1 MRIQFYTDDDLSMKI
16 NEDVE
21 KLGVNSN
28 AIVIDILT
36 RHYGLIPAT
45 KLSNVELRTKVFSEI
60 EEFVKKKK
68 DSEGFDINEASET
81 YRKIEM
87 VYAGKPSAIKAQIG
101 KEFNRMVGKKPFEK
115 VEQIFENGKPKLTIS
130 NRAAMY
136 RVIN

>member
-28 AIVIDILT
+28 AIVIDILKK
-36 RHYGLIPAT
+36 HYGLIPAT

-101 KEFNRMVGKKPFEK
+101 KEFNRMVGEKPFEK
-115 VEQIFENGKPKLTIS
+115 VE
-130 NRAAMY
+130 
-136 RVIN
+136 

>member
-1 MRIQFYTDDDLSMKI
+1 M
-16 NEDVE
+16 
-21 KLGVNSN
+21 
-28 AIVIDILT
+28 
-36 RHYGLIPAT
+36 AT
-45 KLSNVELRTKVFSEI
+45 HGRKSGHLVTPYA
-60 EEFVKKKK
+60 
-68 DSEGFDINEASET
+68 INEASET

>member
-1 MRIQFYTDDDLSMKI
+1 MQTRNVELSPKATLQDGIMGL
-16 NEDVE
+16 NGEAGE
-21 KLGVNSN
+21 C
-28 AIVIDILT
+28 IDILKK
-36 RHYGLIPAT
+36 HYGLIPAT

-101 KEFNRMVGKKPFEK
+101 KEFNRMVGEKPFEK